1 MKLTSLRR
9 TRLDDRPGV
18 CGTARLDR
26 RTRNLAKRL
35 LPGDI
40 AVIDHVDIDRGAAM
54 ALVEARVAGVINLAP
69 SISGRYPN
77 LGPQE
82 LLKAGIVLVD
92 NVGHDAF
99 TALNDGDAVRIDG
112 ETVYRDDTVVAC
124 GVRQDSSS
132 VAAAL
137 EASKD
142 GIASQLEAFSANA
155 VEHLRRER
163 SLLLDGEG
171 VPNIGTVIEGRQVL
185 IVVRAF
191 DYRRDLAALKT
202 YIRENSPVLVGV
214 NAGADALL
222 ESGYRPDLIV
232 TDADD
237 ISDRALR
244 CGAEVVAHASRDG
257 RIPGQERLERL
268 GTQTATFAAVGSAED
283 AALLL
288 AHLHDASLIVVAGSH
303 SSLLEFL
310 DRGRS
315 GMASAFLTRA
325 AVGARLVDAQAVARI
340 YQNRIRSWW
349 VALVVLLALAAVAAA
364 IATTPVGQ
372 QWWDAISTEAVA
384 TYEQCR
390 EWLR

>member
-9 TRLDDRPGV
+9 TRVADRPGV
-18 CGTARLDR
+18 TGTARLDR

-35 LPGDI
+35 QPGDI
-40 AVIDHVDIDRGAAM
+40 AVIDHIDIDRGAAM

-82 LLKAGIVLVD
+82 LLEAGIVLVD

-99 TALNDGDAVRIDG
+99 TALNDGDTLRIDG
-112 ETVYRDDTVVAC
+112 DTVYRGDTAVAC

-163 SLLLDGEG
+163 GLLLDGEG
-171 VPNIGTVIEGRQVL
+171 VPTIDTAIEGRQVL

-222 ESGYRPDLIV
+222 ESGHRPDLIV
-232 TDADD
+232 TDAEE

-257 RIPGQERLERL
+257 RLLGKERLERL
-268 GTQTATFAAVGSAED
+268 GVKAAIFAAGGTAED

-288 AHLHDASLIVVAGSH
+288 AYLHDASLIVVAGSH

-310 DRGRS
+310 DKGRS

-325 AVGARLVDAQAVARI
+325 AVGSRLVDAKAVAQI
-340 YQNRIRSWW
+340 YQHRIRSLW
-349 VALVVLLALAAVAAA
+349 VVLVVLLALAAVAAA

-372 QWWDAISTEAVA
+372 QWWDAISTEAVE
-384 TYEQCR
+384 TYEWCR
-390 EWLR
+390 DRLR